1 MNINIFLAAL
11 TYASILVILVE
22 AFTLSYSLTN
32 VPNFTVGAIVSIGA
46 YVGITNTRIMGYP
59 LYLGLPMGF
68 LVGSIFSLFCIFL
81 FIEPLIQQKRTPVQ
95 ITLVMLGLQMVL
107 TGLVS
112 IYNFIYRSPFPWD
125 SVLFIKEYDFV
136 IGPFH
141 GITIISFIF
150 AIASTLLLRVLIKR
164 TGIGA
169 HFRAISED
177 DELAQVQGI
186 NTKQYRM
193 WIWAFAG
200 GLAGLAGSMMITFFH
215 VSPLTGPGLMT
226 SIIASSLIGGIS
238 NPKNAIIGGMIIGV
252 MEILL
257 TTFGQLFIGAWFA
270 EYRPLIPI
278 IALIVLMKFVPQ
290 GIFERKANR

>member
-11 TYASILVILVE
+11 TYASILVLLTE
-22 AFTLSYSLTN
+22 AFTLTYSLTN
-32 VPNFTVGAIVSIGA
+32 VPNFTIGALVSIGA
-46 YVGITNTRIMGYP
+46 YVGITNTRILEYP
-59 LYLGLPMGF
+59 MYLGLPLAF
-68 LVGSIFSLFCIFL
+68 LVGSIVSLGCIL
-81 FIEPLIQQKRTPVQ
+81 LIVEPLIRQKRTPVQ
-95 ITLVMLGLQMVL
+95 ITLVLLGLQIVL
-107 TGLVS
+107 TRVVAMYSYLL
-112 IYNFIYRSPFPWD
+112 RSGVPWD

-164 TGIGA
+164 TGIGV
-169 HFRAISED
+169 HFKAISED

-215 VSPLTGPGLMT
+215 FGPLSGSGLMT
-226 SIIASSLIGGIS
+226 TIIASSMIGGIS
-238 NPKNAIIGGMIIGV
+238 NPERAIIGGMILG
-252 MEILL
+252 MLEILL

-278 IALIVLMKFVPQ
+278 IALIFLMKFVPQ